1 MKKRTMKMRKIAG
14 LSRRLAA
21 LMMIVV
27 FALSGTALTGCGSDN
42 KTAQNTSGDAKQYD
56 GKLEFDH
63 TMELKYA
70 KLFKV
75 DYYKGGYKMLTITN
89 RDEDTAIVDKETKL
103 LIVPDGMSTPSVDS
117 NVIVLKA
124 PVTNMLVSSTPV
136 TSLMNASNC
145 LSNISQVTYNKDEW
159 YIDDVKKA
167 FDNNKLT
174 YIGNYK
180 EPDYELIVAGAPS
193 IAVYS
198 TMLSSVPEV
207 AAKLKEIRC

>member
-75 DYYKGGYKMLTITN
+75 VTIRADTRCLRLLT
-89 RDEDTAIVDKETKL
+89 
-103 LIVPDGMSTPSVDS
+103 GMKT
-117 NVIVLKA
+117 
-124 PVTNMLVSSTPV
+124 
-136 TSLMNASNC
+136 
-145 LSNISQVTYNKDEW
+145 Q
-159 YIDDVKKA
+159 
-167 FDNNKLT
+167 
-174 YIGNYK
+174 
-180 EPDYELIVAGAPS
+180 
-193 IAVYS
+193 
-198 TMLSSVPEV
+198 
-207 AAKLKEIRC
+207 R